1 MRFRKNKCPGCGDK
15 IRDLFMDFDAGTLHC
30 AQCKSKLDPSQVITN
45 WTVEYFA
52 KLIPEE
58 HRDAYLAKLGFERL
72 PVRRTSP
79 LVLGFL
85 IGVIVMGVAMA
96 AFTLWGY
103 PSRVI
108 PTALVGIVFISVII
122 GYCRK
127 EKEPRWSKK
136 RGGGGGEGGG
146 EGGSNAGEET
156 HKLDG
161 PQTTRMEE
169 EAGRESENTCPVCG
183 YDGLYE
189 PPRSPSGGGSYEICP
204 SCGFQFGVT
213 DDDRGI
219 DYATWREQ
227 WIANGTRWN
236 GIGRQPP
243 SGWDPAEQLTR
254 ARDSNDH

>member
-1 MRFRKNKCPGCGDK
+1 MSSRKNKCPECGKK
-15 IRDLFMDFDAGTLHC
+15 IRDFYMDFDAGTLRC
-30 AQCKSKLDPSQVITN
+30 GRCMSDLKPSQVFTS
-45 WTVEYFA
+45 TSVDHLA
-52 KLIPEE
+52 KLVPDE
-58 HRDAYLAKLGFERL
+58 HRDAYLAKLGFEPK
-72 PVRRTSP
+72 PVHRTSP

-108 PTALVGIVFISVII
+108 PTALVGVVFVFMIWSR
-122 GYCRK
+122 YRE
-127 EKEPRWSKK
+127 EKKPRWKKK
-136 RGGGGGEGGG
+136 RGGG

-227 WIANGTRWN
+227 WIANGTPWN

-243 SGWDPAEQLTR
+243 PGWDPAEQLTR
-254 ARDSNDH
+254 AQDNSDH